1 MEVSVAGVQG
11 MSPPTE
17 TQIFPGAGLSPA
29 QQAQLRQNLEN
40 NRRKIEVQEIKQVPE
55 FYNYIFTRNYVIF
68 STFLIV
74 LAFAVF
80 GVIIYIQLTRFVA
93 V

>member
-1 MEVSVAGVQG
+1 MEVSIAGVQG
-11 MSPPTE
+11 MAPPTE
-17 TQIFPGAGLSPA
+17 TQIFPGAGLSPV

-40 NRRKIEVQEIKQVPE
+40 NRKRVEVQEVKEVPQ

-68 STFLIV
+68 STVLIV